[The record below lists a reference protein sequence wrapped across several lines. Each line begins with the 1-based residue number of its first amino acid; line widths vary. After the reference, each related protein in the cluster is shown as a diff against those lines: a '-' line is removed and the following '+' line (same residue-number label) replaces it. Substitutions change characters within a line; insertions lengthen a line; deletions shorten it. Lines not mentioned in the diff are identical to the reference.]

1 MKHGCWIFLMGCLWW
16 APFALGQTSFSDSS
30 LLRISKS
37 VYFKSSLKEWR
48 ALSEVASSCV
58 ERSYGDLV
66 LFEIAPKANLLAA
79 FDLLAQDQI
88 DVQALAQNQN
98 IEDFLFI
105 LRLDLY
111 RESRP
116 TDFKLELSANCT
128 ARVLKDVNL
137 SLSKAKIQEL
147 ETKLGQFEALLRD
160 RVGMD
165 VKAKFKAPLRRRQ
178 LELVSSLRET
188 LKSQYS
194 YEWLVKR

>member
-1 MKHGCWIFLMGCLWW
+1 MKHGCLILFVGCLWW
-16 APFALGQTSFSDSS
+16 APLLLGQTSFSDSS

-48 ALSEVASSCV
+48 ALSEVASQCV
-58 ERSYGDLV
+58 NRSYGDLV
-66 LFEIAPKANLLAA
+66 LFEIAPKANLEAA
-79 FDLLAQDQI
+79 FDLLGQEQI

-98 IEDFLFI
+98 VEDFLFL

-116 TDFKLELSANCT
+116 SDFRLELSTSCAT
-128 ARVLKDVNL
+128 RILKDHNL

-147 ETKLGQFEALLRD
+147 GAKLGQFEALLRD

-165 VKAKFKAPLRRRQ
+165 IKAKFKAPLRRRQ

-188 LKSQYS
+188 LKSQYT